1 MADEDARRGNYQFV
15 LSSEDDDD
23 DDDDDDEKKKKKAN
37 SISGGAVYYP
47 SAFASE
53 RDERERVVFNQL

>member
-15 LSSEDDDD
+15 VSSEDDDD
-23 DDDDDDEKKKKKAN
+23 DDDEKKKKAN

-47 SAFASE
+47 FAFASE
-53 RDERERVVFNQL
+53 RRERVVFNQL

>member
-23 DDDDDDEKKKKKAN
+23 DDDDEKKKKKKAN
-37 SISGGAVYYP
+37 SISGGALYYP
-47 SAFASE
+47 SAYASE